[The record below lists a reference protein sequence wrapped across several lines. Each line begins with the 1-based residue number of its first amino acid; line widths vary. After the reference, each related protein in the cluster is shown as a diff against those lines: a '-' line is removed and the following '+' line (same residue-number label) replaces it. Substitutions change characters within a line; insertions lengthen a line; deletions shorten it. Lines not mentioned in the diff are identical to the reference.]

1 MNATAS
7 TQLKLYIAVR
17 RTGNKRLKFM
27 QSPWER
33 RVRRKNR
40 EHRLSGYCMGGDRCV
55 PVINWKTLSF
65 DSEESG
71 VYVIPKAI

>member
-1 MNATAS
+1 
-7 TQLKLYIAVR
+7 
-17 RTGNKRLKFM
+17 M

-40 EHRLSGYCMGGDRCV
+40 EQRSSGHCMGGDRCV

-65 DSEESG
+65 DGEECG
-71 VYVIPKAI
+71 VYMVSKATLDNGRRS